1 MKSST
6 AAFDRV
12 LVFVFGV
19 LLIAAGLIPT
29 ALYFDIP
36 YVSDVVESYDRN
48 QLGTLPAQ
56 PWFPFALVGGFIV
69 SLILG
74 IWIVAANL
82 ASRSFSTK
90 SVVPAQPDHG
100 DTVLNVQR
108 IAQAACDYMA
118 STGIVAG
125 AQSSVA
131 MVGRR
136 PTVTFTVT
144 ADPPYSLRESIDYL
158 ESADRDFAEACGAMD
173 IDTVY
178 KLHFDRISE
187 TG

>member
-1 MKSST
+1 MKSGT

-82 ASRSFSTK
+82 ASRSFSTEK
-90 SVVPAQPDHG
+90 
-100 DTVLNVQR
+100 
-108 IAQAACDYMA
+108 
-118 STGIVAG
+118 
-125 AQSSVA
+125 
-131 MVGRR
+131 RR
-136 PTVTFTVT
+136 PGPAGSRRYRAQRAAHCPGGV
-144 ADPPYSLRESIDYL
+144 
-158 ESADRDFAEACGAMD
+158 
-173 IDTVY
+173 
-178 KLHFDRISE
+178 
-187 TG
+187 